1 MGLNNLIIAG
11 VNKAATSSLYT
22 YLGFHDQIATS
33 NIKETEFFLPV
44 RYGKKHDSLDS
55 YNKFFDKNRTSL
67 NTKYLMESTPGYFYG
82 GEKLA
87 KAIKNLIPKVKIIII
102 LRNPVRRTESFI
114 NHCISKT
121 WIEKKIDFNQ
131 EILNILND
139 LDLNNTTQIDEN
151 KYFTRSVVES
161 FYSDLIK
168 EWKTVFN
175 TNIKIIYFE
184 DLTKNPAVTLNYLYD
199 WLELDSIKSSQT
211 KYSTENKSITPN
223 NILIHKT
230 VLNIYTKFES
240 LLRRNPNL
248 KNLVR
253 DFYYKFNST
262 KKSSLNKKVENN
274 LVELFYLMNDIE
286 NVKLYL
292 DEQERLGW
300 EKYIQ

>member
-1 MGLNNLIIAG
+1 MALNNLIIAG

-22 YLGFHDQIATS
+22 YLGFHHQIATS

-44 RYGKKHDSLDS
+44 RYGKEHGSVDS
-55 YNKFFDKNRTSL
+55 YNNCFDKNRISL
-67 NTKYLMESTPGYFYG
+67 DTKYLLESTPGYFYG

-87 KAIKNLIPKVKIIII
+87 NSIKNLIPKVKIIII

-114 NHCISKT
+114 NHCISKA
-121 WIEKKIDFNQ
+121 WVEKKVDFNQ
-131 EILNILND
+131 EILNILYD

-151 KYFTRSVVES
+151 KYFTRSVIES

-168 EWKTVFN
+168 EWKAVFN
-175 TNIKIIYFE
+175 SNIKIIYFE
-184 DLTKNPAVTLNYLYD
+184 DLTKNPVQTLNYLCD
-199 WLELDSIKSSQT
+199 WLELESAKTSQS
-211 KYSTENKSITPN
+211 KYSIENKSITPN
-223 NILIHKT
+223 NVLIHKT

-262 KKSSLNKKVENN
+262 NKSSLNTKVENN
-274 LVELFYLMNDIE
+274 LGEIFHLKNDIE
-286 NVKLYL
+286 IVKPYL

-300 EKYIQ
+300 KKYIQ

>member
-1 MGLNNLIIAG
+1 MNNLIIAG

-22 YLGFHDQIATS
+22 YLGFHHQIATS
-33 NIKETEFFLPV
+33 KIKETEFFLPV
-44 RYGKKHDSLDS
+44 RYGKKHGSLDS
-55 YNKFFDKNRTSL
+55 YNNCFDKNRISL
-67 NTKYLMESTPGYFYG
+67 ETKYLLESTPGYFYG
-82 GEKLA
+82 GEQLA
-87 KAIKNLIPKVKIIII
+87 NAIKNLIPKVKIIII

-139 LDLNNTTQIDEN
+139 LDLDKKFQIYDK
-151 KYFTRSVVES
+151 KYFTRSVIES

-168 EWKTVFN
+168 EWKVVFSSN
-175 TNIKIIYFE
+175 LKIIYFE
-184 DLTKNPAVTLNYLYD
+184 DLTKNPEQTLNYLCN
-199 WLELDSIKSSQT
+199 WLELDPVRERKS

-240 LLRRNPNL
+240 FLRRNPNL

-253 DFYYKFNST
+253 DFYYKLNST
-262 KKSSLNKKVENN
+262 KKSSLNIKAENS
-274 LVELFYLMNDIE
+274 LVDLFHLKNDIE
-286 NVKLYL
+286 IVKPHL
-292 DEQERLGW
+292 DEQELLGW
-300 EKYIQ
+300 KKHIQ